1 MANYIGK
8 EPAQSPLSTSDIAD
22 GAVTAPK
29 LATGAAVANIGY
41 TPLDTAGGTITGN
54 LEVDGTTTLDGTT
67 NLNGTTNTDLL
78 NVNDNMVV
86 AAGKTVTLGADP
98 TLALQAATKQY
109 VDNNFQLA
117 TGSVQ
122 ALTGDINLTS
132 ASARVF
138 EFTEVPEFTVANLPN
153 ATTLTIA
160 NGKFVFR
167 NEGKHVLGVKDNAG
181 NLIGA
186 IGPNSTATC
195 YLYEVSTAEGKWS
208 LVGDDVR
215 PFFISNAGVLPQTGT
230 TAADTLLSNAY
241 ALTIKLTETKY
252 VVVHNDNTATNQQIV
267 AYAVD
272 TSTKPATVGSRTVL
286 AALSAASGVAALAPP
301 CIGFRITDNTCY
313 VANAS
318 SVTSHVVLTVSG
330 VGITVSN
337 TIAGTFATVPFTH
350 NPILGE
356 ISSVQRVANDLFVY
370 AFAPSAAAI
379 VYYGVKIDGTVIRI
393 STTVSS
399 PQLNGTGFAGL
410 IDMRLISFDE
420 GTGVGK
426 VGVCHTQAALAPFN
440 LFVNRVIVTRN
451 GVGAAP
457 TLSPVESVQVTGA
470 AIAATANFGF
480 AVDKGDPQ
488 FGVVYYLANTTVFPT
503 YNGVYNLNFGT
514 LTSTA
519 AQIILSQAGGVATGF
534 QRFASVANGGAV
546 SATTAGIIGNS
557 RGLLVDQLGDG
568 AWRTYWI
575 TATSIRFIKISHVGI
590 TYTATP
596 SDFALPD
603 GTATVSGL
611 AILGGD
617 CSRYSDNTTT
627 TAPGFVVLSNSAMT
641 PAAGQLGGAKMYLV
655 YDQANKLNLIDV
667 FAPSTFSIR
676 DGLPTLIGLQQMITK
691 SGYIVV
697 PVGSAT
703 AATTSEGSF
712 NTWAFFKLNE
722 NGGLR
727 YFGNWPLP
735 IKNTRE
741 VVFNNPFNV
750 QNNEIDICSN
760 GIEFDQVEGI
770 HYRKMLKIE
779 TAIDN

>member
-8 EPAQSPLSTSDIAD
+8 EPTAQPLSTAD
-22 GAVTAPK
+22 YQDGSITGPK
-29 LATGAAVANIGY
+29 LAPNAVTDNLGY
-41 TPLDTAGGTITGN
+41 TPLDEDGGTVSGSLIVQNDLTIQGDTNTQDLTVTGLLDVN
-54 LEVDGTTTLDGTT
+54 GNVEISGTTL
-67 NLNGTTNTDLL
+67 
-78 NVNDNMVV
+78 
-86 AAGKTVTLGADP
+86 LGADP

-122 ALTGDINLTS
+122 ALTGDITLTS

-138 EFTEVPEFTVANLPN
+138 EFTAVPEFTVANLPN
-153 ATTLTIA
+153 ATTLTIS

-167 NEGKHVLGVKDNAG
+167 NEGKHPLGVKDNAG

-195 YLYEVSTAEGKWS
+195 YLYSTATAAGKWS

-215 PFFISNAGVLPQTGT
+215 PFFIANAGVLPQSGT
-230 TAADTLLSNAY
+230 TVSDTLLSTAY

-252 VVVHNDNTATNQQIV
+252 VVVHNDNTASNQQII

-272 TSTKPATVGSRTVL
+272 TSTRPATVGSRTVL
-286 AALSAASGVAALAPP
+286 SALSVSSGVAALAPP
-301 CIGFRITDNTCY
+301 CIGFRVTDSTCY

-337 TIAGTFATVPFTH
+337 TLAGTFATVPFQH

-356 ISSVQRVANDLFVY
+356 ISQVQRITNDLFLY
-370 AFAPSAAAI
+370 AFAPSAGAI

-393 STTVSS
+393 STTVNS

-420 GTGVGK
+420 GTGVGR
-426 VGVCHTQAALAPFN
+426 VGVCHTQAASAPFN
-440 LFVNRVIVTRN
+440 LFVNRVTVTRN
-451 GVGAAP
+451 GPGAAP
-457 TLSPVESVQVTGA
+457 SLAAVDSVQVTGA
-470 AIAATANFGF
+470 ALAATANFGF
-480 AVDKGDPQ
+480 AVDKADPQ
-488 FGVVYYLANTTVFPT
+488 YGVVYYLANSTVFPS
-503 YNGVYNLNFGT
+503 YNGVYNLNTGT

-519 AQIILSQAGGVATGF
+519 TQVILSQAGGVATGM
-534 QRFASVANGGAV
+534 QRFASVANAGAV
-546 SATTAGIIGNS
+546 SATTAGVIGNS

-568 AWRTYWI
+568 AWRAYWI

-590 TYTATP
+590 VYTATLA
-596 SDFALPD
+596 DYAIPD

-617 CSRYSDNTTT
+617 CSRYSDNTTS

-641 PAAGQLGGAKMYLV
+641 PAAGQIGGAKMYLV
-655 YDQANKLNLIDV
+655 YDQVNKLNLVDV
-667 FAPSTFSIR
+667 YAPETFSIR

-691 SGYIVV
+691 SGYMII
-697 PVGSAT
+697 PVGDPT
-703 AATTSEGSF
+703 ATTTNEGSF
-712 NTWAFFKLNE
+712 NTWAFFKLNQ

-727 YFGNWPLP
+727 YFGTWPLP
-735 IKNTRE
+735 LKNTRE

-750 QNNEIDICSN
+750 QDNEIDICSN